1 MRFCVYVGGHPV
13 VIFMCKLQLLLWP
26 NIRFI
31 VDVIT
36 HIHLKVHTDKYVYMF
51 PYVLYI
57 YVCESVIDKNQV
69 CVKLIFV

>member
-36 HIHLKVHTDKYVYMF
+36 HIHLKVHTDKYEYLF
-51 PYVLYI
+51 PYV
-57 YVCESVIDKNQV
+57 
-69 CVKLIFV
+69 